1 MVATD
6 TLKPKA
12 QDTDYLK
19 SVWETIDS
27 ASCPRSYNFHLHTI
41 ASDGKLNPSEVL
53 QQAIAIGLRGFAVT
67 DHHSVA
73 GYWQIERELK
83 AIASCQPEMPLPHL
97 WTGVEITSQ
106 LLGVEVHILGFGFAP
121 DASCLDL
128 YLEGEKPQGIDAD
141 ARRVIDSIHRAGG
154 LAVLAHP
161 ERYRRSARELIPA
174 AYQFGIDGVETY
186 YSYNNPPVWHPSP
199 RQTKLVASLA
209 DKYNLFNTCGTDT
222 HGLNITQRL

>member
-19 SVWETIDS
+19 SVWEAIDS

-41 ASDGKLNPSEVL
+41 ASDGKLTPSEL
-53 QQAIAIGLRGFAVT
+53 LHQAIAIGLKGFAVT
-67 DHHSVA
+67 DHHSVNS
-73 GYWQIERELK
+73 YRQIEQQLK
-83 AIASCQPEMPLPHL
+83 AIAFGEAKNTLPHL

-106 LLGVEVHILGFGFAP
+106 LLEVEVHILGFGF
-121 DASCLDL
+121 DTDNSSLNR
-128 YLEGEKPQGIDAD
+128 YLQGEKPQGNSAH
-141 ARRVIDSIHRAGG
+141 AQRVIDCIHQAGG

-174 AYQFGIDGVETY
+174 AVRFGIDGVETY

-199 RQTKLVASLA
+199 RQTKLVAALA
-209 DKYNLFNTCGTDT
+209 DKYQLYSTCGTDT
-222 HGLNITQRL
+222 HGLNITQKI